1 MKDLIK
7 TINTKDESIYTIDS
21 REVAKMLEKEHE
33 YVLEMIQGRKGKL
46 GIIPVLEN
54 AKLAVSDFFIES
66 SYKVDGNNKNY
77 KCYLVTKMGCELLG
91 NKLQGEK
98 GILFTAKYV
107 ERFNAM
113 EKEFEESRK
122 PKNYIV
128 NKPQEELE
136 CLEMISNI
144 LHFNDSSKL
153 LGVKSICKK
162 YGMETSYLP
171 VYTKSKGILKSATE
185 LLRKYNIQ
193 ISTRKFNK
201 IMIDKGL
208 LREVER
214 KSTKDNT
221 KIKKFKNL
229 VNTEFGENQVNPNNP
244 KETQPMY
251 YEEKFEELL
260 KKLELK

>member
-7 TINTKDESIYTIDS
+7 ITTNDKGQQLVSARELYEFLEVKKDFTDWFKYRVAQYGFEENLDFTTILGKSTGGRPSKDFAIKIEM
-21 REVAKMLEKEHE
+21 AKELSMVENSE
-33 YVLEMIQGRKGKL
+33 KGKEARKYFIECEKIAK
-46 GIIPVLEN
+46 GETNVNKYISEVDN
-54 AKLAVSDFFIES
+54 AKAEM
-66 SYKVDGNNKNY
+66 G
-77 KCYLVTKMGCELLG
+77 LVREIAD
-91 NKLQGEK
+91 
-98 GILFTAKYV
+98 IL
-107 ERFNAM
+107 N
-113 EKEFEESRK
+113 
-122 PKNYIV
+122 
-128 NKPQEELE
+128 L
-136 CLEMISNI
+136 
-144 LHFNDSSKL
+144 NDSSKL
-153 LGVKSICKK
+153 QLLGNVLNNHN
-162 YGMETSYLP
+162 LP
-171 VYTKSKGILKSATE
+171 SNLLPTYTDSKGILKSATE

-260 KKLELK
+260 KRLGIK

>member
-7 TINTKDESIYTIDS
+7 ITTNDKGQQLVSARELHEFLEVKKDFTDWFKYRVAQYGFEENLDFTTILGKSTGGRPSKDFAIKIEM
-21 REVAKMLEKEHE
+21 AKELSMVENSE
-33 YVLEMIQGRKGKL
+33 KGKEARKYFIECEKIAK
-46 GIIPVLEN
+46 GETNANKYISEVDN
-54 AKLAVSDFFIES
+54 AKAEM
-66 SYKVDGNNKNY
+66 G
-77 KCYLVTKMGCELLG
+77 LVREIAD
-91 NKLQGEK
+91 
-98 GILFTAKYV
+98 IL
-107 ERFNAM
+107 N
-113 EKEFEESRK
+113 
-122 PKNYIV
+122 
-128 NKPQEELE
+128 L
-136 CLEMISNI
+136 
-144 LHFNDSSKL
+144 NDSSKL
-153 LGVKSICKK
+153 QLLGNVLNNHN
-162 YGMETSYLP
+162 LP
-171 VYTKSKGILKSATE
+171 SNLLPTYTDSKGILKSATE

-260 KKLELK
+260 KELGIK